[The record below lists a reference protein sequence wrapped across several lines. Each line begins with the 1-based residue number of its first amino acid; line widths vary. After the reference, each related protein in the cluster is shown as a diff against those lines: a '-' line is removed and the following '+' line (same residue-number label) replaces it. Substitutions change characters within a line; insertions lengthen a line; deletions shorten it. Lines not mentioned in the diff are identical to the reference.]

1 MIPRLPRTYPVSSA
15 SALPDAA
22 VTIAT
27 AFNRE
32 GIAAVL
38 TGTAAAAIHTRGRA
52 ACRALNYSLT
62 SGVTIAR
69 LAAALRHLG
78 FDPEPSGGVHQHLDA
93 GFVLCLTQAPLSL
106 GQDQNV
112 LAQTLQLRNGFVR
125 ILSPTDCCRE
135 CLLAWKIM
143 RDENDLRRAA
153 TLAAACDISMTAMR
167 AWMRSE
173 HLGNSWFAFCRLVSP
188 SHAQPSS
195 VKASSMSSTSSLPAR
210 SSIAATSNRTGRS
223 SRPLRDR

>member
-1 MIPRLPRTYPVSSA
+1 MIPRLPRAYPVSSTT
-15 SALPDAA
+15 ALPDAA

-27 AFNRE
+27 ALNRE

-38 TGTAAAAIHTRGRA
+38 TGAAAAAIHTRDRA
-52 ACRALNYSLT
+52 KCRELNYSLT
-62 SGVTIAR
+62 SGVTAAR

-78 FDPEPSGGVHQHLDA
+78 FDPDGSGGVHPHVDA
-93 GFVLCLTQAPLSL
+93 GVALCLTQAPLAL
-106 GQDQNV
+106 GQDRNV

-135 CLLAWKIM
+135 WLLAWKET
-143 RDENDLRRAA
+143 RDEQDLRRAA
-153 TLAAACDISMTAMR
+153 ALAASCDISMTAMR
-167 AWMRSE
+167 AWMRGE

-223 SRPLRDR
+223 SRPLRER

>member
-1 MIPRLPRTYPVSSA
+1 MIPRLPKSYPVTSA
-15 SALPDAA
+15 SALSDAA

-38 TGTAAAAIHTRGRA
+38 TGAAAAAIHTRDRMK
-52 ACRALNYSLT
+52 CPELNYSLT
-62 SGVTIAR
+62 SGVTAAR

-78 FDPEPSGGVHQHLDA
+78 FDPDAPDGVHPHAEA
-93 GFVLCLTQAPLSL
+93 GVALRLTQAPLVL
-106 GQDQNV
+106 GQDAKV

-135 CLLAWKIM
+135 WLLAWKVT
-143 RDENDLRRAA
+143 RDEKDLRRAA
-153 TLAAACDISMTAMR
+153 ALAAACDISMTAMR

-173 HLGNSWFAFCRLVSP
+173 HLGNGWFAFSRLVSP
-188 SHAQPSS
+188 AHAQPSS

-223 SRPLRDR
+223 SKPLRDR

>member
-1 MIPRLPRTYPVSSA
+1 MIPRLPKAYPVSA
-15 SALPDAA
+15 TSALPDAA
-22 VTIAT
+22 VAIAT

-38 TGTAAAAIHTRGRA
+38 TGAAAAAIHTRDRMK
-52 ACRALNYSLT
+52 CHELNYSLT
-62 SGVTIAR
+62 SGATAAR

-78 FDPEPSGGVHQHLDA
+78 FDPEGSGGTHAHADA
-93 GFVLCLTQAPLSL
+93 GVVLSLTQAPLAL
-106 GQDQNV
+106 GLDTKV

-135 CLLAWKIM
+135 WLLAWKTT
-143 RDENDLRRAA
+143 RDEKDLKRAA
-153 TLAAACDISMTAMR
+153 ALAAACDISMTAMR
-167 AWMRSE
+167 AWMRTE
-173 HLGNSWFAFCRLVSP
+173 HLGNGWFAFCRLVSP

-195 VKASSMSSTSSLPAR
+195 VKAFSMSSTSSLPAR

-223 SRPLRDR
+223 SKPLRDR